1 MRLLNTFTAK
11 KLVCLRGMWS
21 NNHQPILIVYYVP
34 DIAPDAFYMLA
45 LLIPIE
51 IILIS
56 SF

>member
-21 NNHQPILIVYYVP
+21 NNHRPILIVYYVP